1 MIINN
6 DIKDCSLEDHS
17 LLHKLEH
24 ISPLIGNTPII
35 PFTGESEGIF
45 AKLEYSNFSGSTKDR
60 ASLSI
65 LTNAI
70 EKKLLNKNSTIIE
83 STSGNFGISLAQFAL
98 ALGIRFIPVIDPNI
112 TTINKKV
119 LKFLCE
125 KVIEVKEI
133 DATGGYLLSRI
144 KAVENYKLEHPEVF
158 HPNQYKNEY
167 NWLGYKSLARE
178 INNQMDT
185 LDYIVIAVSTGGT
198 ITGVSREIKKYFPNI
213 KVVAVDVKG
222 SMIFQ
227 NTPQKRKLSGLGS
240 SRKSNFI
247 ANYGEVDE
255 ALIFEEKEILDN
267 CKKMARNNAIFAG
280 ASSGAVYAGAQTI
293 LKRHKNKDVK
303 IMMVCPDRGTSYV
316 DNYL

>member
-1 MIINN
+1 MIVNTEIE
-6 DIKDCSLEDHS
+6 DCT
-17 LLHKLEH
+17 LLRKLEH
-24 ISPLIGNTPII
+24 ISALIGNTPII
-35 PFTGESEGIF
+35 PFTGKSEGIF
-45 AKLEYSNFSGSTKDR
+45 AKLEYLNFTGSTKDR

-65 LTNAI
+65 LTQAI

-98 ALGIRFIPVIDPNI
+98 ALGINFIPVIDPNI
-112 TTINKKV
+112 TTINKKA

-125 KVIEVKEI
+125 KVIEVTEV
-133 DATGGYLLSRI
+133 DATGGYLLNRI

-158 HPNQYKNEY
+158 HPNQYKNDY
-167 NWLGYKSLARE
+167 NWMGYKSIAQELSV
-178 INNQMDT
+178 QMDT

-213 KVVAVDVKG
+213 KVVGVDVKG
-222 SMIFQ
+222 SMVFQ

-240 SRKSNFI
+240 SRKSDFI

-255 ALIFEEKEILDN
+255 AMIFDEKEILDN

-280 ASSGAVYAGAQTI
+280 ASSGAAYAAAQRL

-303 IMMVCPDRGTSYV
+303 IMMICPDRGTSYV